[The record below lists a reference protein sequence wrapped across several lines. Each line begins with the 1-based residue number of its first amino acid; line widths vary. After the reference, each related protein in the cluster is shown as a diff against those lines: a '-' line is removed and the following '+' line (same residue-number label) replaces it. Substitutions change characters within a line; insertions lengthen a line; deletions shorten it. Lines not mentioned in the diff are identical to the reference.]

1 MLLLQVSSF
10 PLSTMFGM
18 CSFFLIVCLF
28 CQRHFASI
36 VHYEQAGTHFDEDEA
51 AADKAV
57 AMAKLADGGQSALE
71 SNT

>member
-28 CQRHFASI
+28 CQRQFASI

-51 AADKAV
+51 AAVKEMAL
-57 AMAKLADGGQSALE
+57 AKLADGGQTALD
-71 SNT
+71 SST